1 MSTIEGKFLSPQ
13 IKFVN
18 ACHKCR
24 ACVHACPVKA
34 IEWGVGEII
43 VNRLACAQYV
53 LEKGECLHCA
63 AACYQGALALEEYE
77 IKDGEIKKVKDR
89 LSEI

>member
-1 MSTIEGKFLSPQ
+1 MKKSQGIFLSPR
-13 IKFVN
+13 IKFVE

-43 VNRLACAQYV
+43 VDRFACAHYIF
-53 LEKGECLHCA
+53 EKGECIICA
-63 AACYQGALALEEYE
+63 VECHAGALTLEKYE
-77 IKDGEIKKVKDR
+77 INDGKIKK
-89 LSEI
+89 L